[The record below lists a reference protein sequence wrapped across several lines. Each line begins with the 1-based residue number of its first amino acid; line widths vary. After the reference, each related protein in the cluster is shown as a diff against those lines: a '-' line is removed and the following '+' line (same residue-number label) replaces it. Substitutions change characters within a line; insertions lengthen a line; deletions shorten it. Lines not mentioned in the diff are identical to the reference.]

1 MRLKFFLGHAD
12 INGRY
17 CRPGNCNRRDILTML
32 KNIRLDRPLAVL
44 DLETTGTDPKLD
56 RIIEISIL
64 KVRPDGGHDHRTRRV
79 NPGVPIPPQATAIHG
94 ISDDDVAGSP
104 TFRAIAPGL
113 VRFLDGCD
121 LAGFNI
127 LNFDLRLLAA
137 EFNRVGLVF
146 PVAGRRIIDACR
158 IYHQREPRDL
168 TAALKFYCGLE
179 HEGAHGAAADVL
191 ATTAILDAQVARY
204 ADLPRTIEG
213 LHAHCNDANAIDMS
227 GMFGRDED
235 GVIVFIRGKYK
246 GRSLSDIA
254 ASKPDY
260 LEWMQ
265 REDFYDDTKAIAA
278 EALGPSVA
286 RAS

>member
-1 MRLKFFLGHAD
+1 
-12 INGRY
+12 
-17 CRPGNCNRRDILTML
+17 ML
-32 KNIRLDRPLAVL
+32 NYIRLDRPLAVL

-56 RIIEISIL
+56 RVIEISVL
-64 KVRPDGGHDHRTRRV
+64 RLRPDGGHDHRTSRV
-79 NPGVPIPPQATAIHG
+79 KPGVPIPPEATAIHG
-94 ISDDDVAGSP
+94 IRDDDVADSP
-104 TFRAIAPGL
+104 TFRAVAPSL

-127 LNFDLRLLAA
+127 LNFDLRLLVA

-146 PVAGRRIIDACR
+146 PVSGRKIVDACR

-168 TAALKFYCGLE
+168 TAALKIYCGLQ

-191 ATTAILDAQVARY
+191 ATTAILDAQMARY

-213 LHAHCNDANAIDMS
+213 LHAHCNDSDAIDMS
-227 GMFGRDED
+227 GMFGRDGD
-235 GVIVFIRGKYK
+235 GVIVFLRGKYR
-246 GRSLSDIA
+246 GRSLPDIA

-260 LEWMQ
+260 LGWMQ

-278 EALGPSVA
+278 EALETAVVG
-286 RAS
+286 AS